1 MERFTVPDERARPEH
16 LREDHRLCLPDRFPR
31 GKVDPQVKHEVHSGL
46 RMNPDRI
53 TCPRCGES
61 LPATLDVCD
70 ACGYEL
76 QAAPSRA
83 VTPPPALKAPP
94 SGKRRRP
101 DRRAPAKQDAIPG
114 IAWLL
119 LVVGLAVGGMVG
131 FALHS
136 AIGPRAESDMPQGPA
151 DIMAGAQNEPSP
163 QGAPA
168 QMPGPVMQM
177 VQSYKQALAKNPKDL
192 DALVGLANLE
202 FDSQQWEHAIGYYS
216 RALAIDGTNADVR
229 VDRAIAY
236 HATGQNDLAKKE
248 LLRVTREKPDHKN
261 AWLNLGVVNRE
272 LGDREGAITAWERYL
287 RMDPQGE
294 HAASV
299 RQEIESLKQAG

>member
-1 MERFTVPDERARPEH
+1 MT
-16 LREDHRLCLPDRFPR
+16 
-31 GKVDPQVKHEVHSGL
+31 DP
-46 RMNPDRI
+46 RI

-76 QAAPSRA
+76 GAHASRA
-83 VTPPPALKAPP
+83 VNPAVVRASSSSAGGSP
-94 SGKRRRP
+94 RP
-101 DRRAPAKQDAIPG
+101 AARAGRARAGSARTSDAIPS

-131 FALHS
+131 YALHS
-136 AIGPRAESDMPQGPA
+136 AVGPRAEGGAPQGPA
-151 DIMAGAQNEPSP
+151 DIMAGGGGDGG
-163 QGAPA
+163 GAPGGA
-168 QMPGPVMQM
+168 PPSMPGPVMQM
-177 VQSYKQALAKNPKDL
+177 VASYKAALQKNPKDL
-192 DALVGLANLE
+192 EALIGLANLE
-202 FDSQQWEHAIGYYS
+202 FDSGQWEHAIDYYS

-236 HATGQNDLAKKE
+236 HSSGQNEVAKKE

-272 LGDREGAITAWERYL
+272 LGDRAGALAAWERYL
-287 RMDPQGE
+287 ELDPQGE
-294 HAASV
+294 HAAVV
-299 RQEIESLKQAG
+299 RQEIEALKQAG

>member
-1 MERFTVPDERARPEH
+1 MS
-16 LREDHRLCLPDRFPR
+16 PDR
-31 GKVDPQVKHEVHSGL
+31 V
-46 RMNPDRI
+46 

-61 LPATLDVCD
+61 LPATLEVCD

-76 QAAPSRA
+76 GAKAPRVA
-83 VTPPPALKAPP
+83 TPPPAPARPTPK
-94 SGKRRRP
+94 GKR
-101 DRRAPAKQDAIPG
+101 PAKKDAIPG

-119 LVVGLAVGGMVG
+119 LIVGLAVGGMVG
-131 FALHS
+131 YALHS
-136 AIGPRAESDMPQGPA
+136 AVGPRAEEGGMPQGPA
-151 DIMAGAQNEPSP
+151 DIMAGAQNPP
-163 QGAPA
+163 ADQGAPT

-177 VQSYKQALAKNPKDL
+177 VKGYKDALQKNPKDL

-202 FDSQQWEHAIGYYS
+202 FDSQQWQHAIDYYS

-236 HATGQNDLAKKE
+236 HSTGQNDLAKKE
-248 LLRVTREKPDHKN
+248 LLRVTREKPEHKN

-272 LGDREGAITAWERYL
+272 LGDKQGAIEAWERYL

-294 HAASV
+294 HAADV
-299 RQEIESLKQAG
+299 RQEIENLKRAG